1 MHVIIERMHKMQ
13 KNMVIFFNRMVE
25 SLYSKEYITE
35 TSYTDIKSG
44 FQKYLEDEAIK
55 ENGEIEEKVKVME
68 KQEKKKQPSIQK
80 KQHTPEQLRE
90 RNIGV
95 LLYLGVFLLL
105 IGGLVVATSN
115 WDSMPG
121 WLKAV
126 SIFFVSIL
134 FFGFAMLS
142 KKIIKI
148 DHTAFAFFLLG
159 SLFLP
164 IGFLSISFFQL
175 AGDYLSIYGEGRFLL
190 GVIAGLVLF
199 PIYAALAIYLKS
211 RLYKILTIGTITG
224 TIAFLLAFLPLALD
238 GFFFFMIIYQFIT
251 IYVLLRYQHMKW
263 INYFQKELTPIVQV
277 QLILTALFM
286 TFLFESSVI
295 NGFYY
300 LIISSLFIMTVA
312 LTKRKHDHFYITT
325 AIAFGLY
332 RIFTYP
338 ILEDL
343 LPIAFACF
351 SIFLLSFVFILKGK
365 IEWGKVWEFTSF
377 VIALATFF
385 VTILFYWELFLAGSL
400 YLVFAY
406 LLLAVEFILLAKR
419 LTYVII
425 RYLPVLFINLALWNL
440 ALLIPLIK
448 DLDSFFLVSYG
459 INIGLLFLLGIF
471 NNWYLLQDIRKPSAI
486 YNIAWMVLI
495 AFLSTAIF
503 LGKWYIPFMIAGIAL
518 SLYSGSRFIKNKI
531 QQQLLAYIIPFT
543 VFCVYF
549 TTAESI
555 SLIQKQGLPL
565 SIALGSLV
573 TILTGSIY
581 EKIDKQMGRNGY
593 FIGQIMYGFGLLLI
607 LEYFILNKWVATGI
621 YLASIFIF
629 YDLYRKIK
637 NILIAWLI
645 GIVSLISYFSLVG
658 SIWNTDT
665 IVFELLMKYGWIG
678 LFMLSLGLK
687 NTSFKLPFLTLSHI
701 YIIGSIIIDR
711 LIIENNSFLPF
722 IYLFIAYSISVYLV
736 ANKYVKMTFRYG
748 SYLSSYFFIAA
759 AFPFGFAGGN
769 AYNIA
774 FTVMSMAL
782 FGIYYLKKEKKELVF
797 FFLPFSSVGI
807 IYWMFASPF
816 TIITYTIILVYIAL
830 LLLMIHLEKLYLVSF
845 IGIVFLFMNNEVF
858 MHDFLPIDRYLFT
871 LVWGVIFMLIST
883 IVYPVITKWQEE
895 GEKWI
900 DFYFLASFLTIFSLY
915 VIETNLKWD
924 NVIPGVLLALL
935 VFIQKNRVGKEIKWV
950 PQLIGLVTLLLP
962 YYSMLSII
970 SIQEYIETEL
980 KVLPVLVV
988 MVAAKKIVKHA
999 SGLLTK
1005 IEWGVV
1011 TISALLL
1018 AMDGYLSHTIYDAII
1033 LGGLAVISILSGFY
1047 FRYKSY
1053 FFVGIGVLILNVLL
1067 QTRPYWGNFPW
1078 WVYLLIAGTILITI
1092 ASMYEMQ
1099 KQGKQPK
1106 IFTKILLWKNRIRNF
1121 LKTWK

>member
-1 MHVIIERMHKMQ
+1 MQ
-13 KNMVIFFNRMVE
+13 KNMVIFFKRMVE
-25 SLYSKEYITE
+25 ILYSKQYITE
-35 TSYTDIKSG
+35 TSYADIMSG
-44 FQKYLEDEAIK
+44 FQKYIEDQALK
-55 ENGEIEEKVKVME
+55 ENEEKEE
-68 KQEKKKQPSIQK
+68 KEIVIEKKEKKKQPFIQK
-80 KQHTPEQLRE
+80 KSHTPEQLRE

-121 WLKAV
+121 WLKAI
-126 SIFFVSIL
+126 SIFLVSIL
-134 FFGFAMLS
+134 FFGFAILS

-159 SLFLP
+159 SFFLP
-164 IGFLSISFFQL
+164 IGFVSISFFQL
-175 AGDYLSIYGEGRFLL
+175 AGDYLSMYGEGRFLL

-224 TIAFLLAFLPLALD
+224 TIAFFFAFLPLALD

-251 IYVLLRYQHMKW
+251 IYVLLKYQHLKW
-263 INYFQKELTPIVQV
+263 IHYFQKELTSIVQV

-286 TFLFESSVI
+286 TFLFESNVI

-300 LIISSLFIMTVA
+300 LIISSLFMMTVA
-312 LTKRKHDHFYITT
+312 LTKRKHDHFYITI

-338 ILEDL
+338 NLEDL

-377 VIALATFF
+377 VIALVTFF
-385 VTILFYWELFLAGSL
+385 ISILFYWELFLAGSI

-406 LLLAVEFILLAKR
+406 ILLAVEFILLAKR
-419 LTYVII
+419 LAYVFI
-425 RYLPVLFINLALWNL
+425 RYLPVLFLNLALWNA
-440 ALLIPLIK
+440 ALLIPLINN
-448 DLDSFFLVSYG
+448 LDSFFLVSYG

-471 NNWYLLQDIRKPSAI
+471 NKWQPLQDIRKPSAI
-486 YNIAWMVLI
+486 YNISWMVLT
-495 AFLSTAIF
+495 AFFSTAIF

-518 SLYSGSRFIKNKI
+518 SLYIGSRLIRNKT
-531 QQQLLAYIIPFT
+531 QLQLLSYLIPFT
-543 VFCVYF
+543 VFGVYF
-549 TTAESI
+549 TAAEAI
-555 SLIQKQGLPL
+555 SFIQQHGIAL
-565 SIALGSLV
+565 SIALGSIL
-573 TILTGSIY
+573 TILTGNIY
-581 EKIDKQMGRNGY
+581 EKTDKQMGSNGY
-593 FIGQIMYGFGLLLI
+593 FVGQIMYGIGLLSI
-607 LEYFILNKWVATGI
+607 LEYFTLNKWVTTGV
-621 YLASIFIF
+621 YLVSILLF
-629 YDLYRKIK
+629 YDLYRKLK

-645 GIVSLISYFSLVG
+645 GIVSLISYISLIG
-658 SIWNTDT
+658 SIWNSDT
-665 IVFELLMKYGWIG
+665 ILFEILTKYGWIG
-678 LFMLSLGLK
+678 LFIFAFALK
-687 NTSFKLPFLTLSHI
+687 NTSFKLPFLTISHL

-711 LIIENNSFLPF
+711 VIIKNDSFIPF

-736 ANKYVKMTFRYG
+736 ANKYVKMVFRYG
-748 SYLSSYFFIAA
+748 SYLSSYFFLATVIS
-759 AFPFGFAGGN
+759 FDFAGGDSYSL
-769 AYNIA
+769 AFIA
-774 FTVMSMAL
+774 VSMAL
-782 FGIYYLKKEKKELVF
+782 FGIYFLEKEKKELVSF
-797 FFLPFSSVGI
+797 FFPFSAVGI
-807 IYWMFASPF
+807 IWWIFASPF
-816 TIITYTIILVYIAL
+816 TISTYIVTLVYIAFL
-830 LLLMIHLEKLYLVSF
+830 LLLIHLEKRYLLSF
-845 IGIVFLFMNNEVF
+845 IGVVFLFINNEVF
-858 MHDFLPIDRYLFT
+858 MHIFLPIDRYLFT

-915 VIETNLKWD
+915 AIETNLKWD
-924 NVIPGVLLALL
+924 IVIPGLLLALL
-935 VFIQKNRVGKEIKWV
+935 VFIQKNRVGKEYQWV
-950 PQLIGLVTLLLP
+950 LQLISLVTLMLP
-962 YYSMLSII
+962 YYSILSII

-980 KVLPVLVV
+980 
-988 MVAAKKIVKHA
+988 MVFPLLIVIICSKKIVKHA
-999 SGLLTK
+999 VGLLTK
-1005 IEWGVV
+1005 IEWGIVS
-1011 TISALLL
+1011 ISALVL
-1018 AMDGYLSHTIYDAII
+1018 ALDGYLSHTIYDAIT
-1033 LGGLAVISILSGFY
+1033 LGGLAVISILAGFY

-1092 ASMYEMQ
+1092 ASIYEMQ

-1106 IFTKILLWKNRIRNF
+1106 TFMKLLVWKNRIMMF